1 MLHGMSIDVE
11 DYYQIVHK
19 NYLHRQIEPSAEVE
33 RNTLFLLDTLGQAGV
48 KATFFVLATIAHH
61 YPGLVKRMVA
71 EGHEVGVHGYEHA
84 LISTM
89 TPETF
94 RENIR
99 RAQGEIEDL
108 TGYAVTGHR
117 APAFSITK
125 DSFWAIDVLREL
137 HFVYDS
143 SVYPIKGKRY
153 GIPDAPKHLY
163 RWQNGLYEVPL
174 SCIEVCGQSLPVAGG
189 GYLRYFPFFWT
200 RYALR
205 RIEQAGRPAVI
216 YMHPYEFEQ
225 TPPSAFPYR
234 DDLPFR
240 LKLHNALQS
249 INRGNR
255 HREKLRQLLA
265 ACKFTTLL
273 ELVRHH
279 AHENGESCS

>member
-225 TPPSAFPYR
+225 TPP
-234 DDLPFR
+234 
-240 LKLHNALQS
+240 
-249 INRGNR
+249 
-255 HREKLRQLLA
+255 
-265 ACKFTTLL
+265 
-273 ELVRHH
+273 
-279 AHENGESCS
+279 